1 MRVKI
6 HGGTA
11 DHGAPSLCLSC
22 RWATVIR
29 GPRLSNEIVE
39 CAQLSY
45 QRRRVTFPVVQCSD
59 YTDRRLASL
68 REMEEIAWILRS
80 DSLRKKVGFVR
91 SSELEEKDRFVLND

>member
-11 DHGAPSLCLSC
+11 DHGAPSLCLTC

-29 GPRLSNEIVE
+29 GPRLNNEIVVCKE
-39 CAQLSY
+39 LY
-45 QRRRVTFPVVQCSD
+45 PERRVTFPVVKCTGYADS
-59 YTDRRLASL
+59 RLASL

-80 DSLRKKVGFVR
+80 DSLRKRVGFVR
-91 SSELEEKDRFVLND
+91 SSELEDKDRFVLDD

>member
-39 CAQLSY
+39 CSQLSFVG
-45 QRRRVTFPVVQCSD
+45 RRVTFPVVQCSD
-59 YTDRRLASL
+59 YADRRLASL

-80 DSLRKKVGFVR
+80 DSLRKKVGFVP
-91 SSELEEKDRFVLND
+91 SSELEDKDRFVLDD

>member
-6 HGGTA
+6 QGGTA

-29 GPRLSNEIVE
+29 GPRLSNEIIE
-39 CAQLSY
+39 CAQLSDHA
-45 QRRRVTFPVVQCSD
+45 RRITFRVMQCSD
-59 YTDRRLASL
+59 YVDRTLASL

-80 DSLRKKVGFVR
+80 DALRKRVGFVR
-91 SSELEEKDRFVLND
+91 SSELEDKDRFVLD

>member
-22 RWATVIR
+22 RWSTIIR
-29 GPRLSNEIVE
+29 GPRLSNEIIE
-39 CAQLSY
+39 CDQLSY
-45 QRRRVTFPVVQCSD
+45 MGRRVTFPVVKCSS
-59 YTDRRLASL
+59 YSDRRLASI

-80 DSLRKKVGFVR
+80 DPHRNKVGFVR
-91 SSELEEKDRFVLND
+91 SSELKDKDRFVLDD

>member
-6 HGGTA
+6 QGGTA

-29 GPRLSNEIVE
+29 GPQLNHEVIVCKQMYPE
-39 CAQLSY
+39 RRITFRVVHCTGFSDRQLA
-45 QRRRVTFPVVQCSD
+45 T
-59 YTDRRLASL
+59 L

-80 DSLRKKVGFVR
+80 DTLRKRVGFVR
-91 SSELEEKDRFVLND
+91 SSELEDEDRFVLEED

>member
-39 CAQLSY
+39 CAQLSFVK
-45 QRRRVTFPVVQCSD
+45 RRVTFPVVRCSD
-59 YTDRRLASL
+59 YSDRRLASI

-80 DSLRKKVGFVR
+80 DSLRNKVGFVR
-91 SSELEEKDRFVLND
+91 SSELKEDERFVLDD